1 MDIKKLADV
10 KDRFAD
16 YEKIFNS
23 GDYDKAADILS
34 AILERI
40 EECTDERKAGTMDD
54 TFVKKSDMDGRPIYI
69 SLNHVME
76 YYVYACYFEPE
87 TDVLCTELPVGEY
100 YRTYGSLCLKLS
112 KFRRAEDAFKKA
124 ICWNPV
130 DLDSYLGLAECY
142 KNLNM
147 LSRYLDVTKQAYRF
161 CCSRATMARYYRNMG
176 FYYVA
181 RYNTEAAR
189 VCYTYSNIYYKTDNA
204 DNELKYLEQALN
216 DKTPEYSVKQMQEI
230 LDENE
235 VEPGPDS
242 KIILSR
248 HEEIHRAPIVETDLN
263 DCMGL
268 PMYDIAAKLFPQE
281 QEQVRNALMD
291 ELCTFEN
298 GYLAERGGILYPQL
312 AETLYTLS
320 KKYPLYIVS
329 NCQDGYI
336 ESFLTAHLMS
346 DFFKDTECW
355 GRTFLPKSESN
366 KILIER
372 NGLKNPVYVGDT
384 SGDAKSAKDAGIDF
398 IYAEYG
404 FGEVS
409 DDRYVAKIE
418 SFAELSAIL

>member
-176 FYYVA
+176 FYYLSS
-181 RYNTEAAR
+181 YNTDMAKA
-189 VCYTYSNIYYKTDNA
+189 CYTYSNIYYHTDNA
-204 DNELKYLEQALN
+204 DSELNYIENALKEAKEKGTTRQDKEYDIRTMQAMF
-216 DKTPEYSVKQMQEI
+216 DK
-230 LDENE
+230 EN

-242 KIILSR
+242 KTIG
-248 HEEIHRAPIVETDLN
+248 IVYRVGELMLQDKEYALAK
-263 DCMGL
+263 DCFSIV
-268 PMYDIAAKLFPQE
+268 YDITNE
-281 QEQVRNALMD
+281 QQLEGV
-291 ELCTFEN
+291 
-298 GYLAERGGILYPQL
+298 LAELDR
-312 AETLYTLS
+312 
-320 KKYPLYIVS
+320 
-329 NCQDGYI
+329 C
-336 ESFLTAHLMS
+336 
-346 DFFKDTECW
+346 
-355 GRTFLPKSESN
+355 
-366 KILIER
+366 
-372 NGLKNPVYVGDT
+372 LKN
-384 SGDAKSAKDAGIDF
+384 A
-398 IYAEYG
+398 
-404 FGEVS
+404 
-409 DDRYVAKIE
+409 
-418 SFAELSAIL
+418 

>member
-54 TFVKKSDMDGRPIYI
+54 TFVKKSDMDKRPIYI

-87 TDVLCTELPVGEY
+87 TEVLCTELPVGEY

-176 FYYVA
+176 FYFVA
-181 RYNTEAAR
+181 KYNTEAAR
-189 VCYTYSNIYYKTDNA
+189 VCYT
-204 DNELKYLEQALN
+204 
-216 DKTPEYSVKQMQEI
+216 KTPEYSVKQMQEI
-230 LDENE
+230 LDKNE

-242 KIILSR
+242 KTIGIIYRVGELMMNDKDYKLARDCFS
-248 HEEIHRAPIVETDLN
+248 IV
-263 DCMGL
+263 
-268 PMYDIAAKLFPQE
+268 YDITQE
-281 QEQVRNALMD
+281 AQLKTLLD
-291 ELCTFEN
+291 EL
-298 GYLAERGGILYPQL
+298 
-312 AETLYTLS
+312 
-320 KKYPLYIVS
+320 
-329 NCQDGYI
+329 D
-336 ESFLTAHLMS
+336 
-346 DFFKDTECW
+346 KDLED
-355 GRTFLPKSESN
+355 N
-366 KILIER
+366 
-372 NGLKNPVYVGDT
+372 N
-384 SGDAKSAKDAGIDF
+384 A
-398 IYAEYG
+398 
-404 FGEVS
+404 
-409 DDRYVAKIE
+409 
-418 SFAELSAIL
+418 

>member
-112 KFRRAEDAFKKA
+112 KFRRAE
-124 ICWNPV
+124 
-130 DLDSYLGLAECY
+130 
-142 KNLNM
+142 
-147 LSRYLDVTKQAYRF
+147 AYRF

-230 LDENE
+230 LDKNE

-242 KIILSR
+242 KTIGIIYRVGELMMNDKDYRLARDCFS
-248 HEEIHRAPIVETDLN
+248 IV
-263 DCMGL
+263 
-268 PMYDIAAKLFPQE
+268 YDITQE
-281 QEQVRNALMD
+281 TQLKTLLD
-291 ELCTFEN
+291 EL
-298 GYLAERGGILYPQL
+298 
-312 AETLYTLS
+312 
-320 KKYPLYIVS
+320 
-329 NCQDGYI
+329 D
-336 ESFLTAHLMS
+336 
-346 DFFKDTECW
+346 KDLEAD
-355 GRTFLPKSESN
+355 N
-366 KILIER
+366 
-372 NGLKNPVYVGDT
+372 
-384 SGDAKSAKDAGIDF
+384 A
-398 IYAEYG
+398 
-404 FGEVS
+404 
-409 DDRYVAKIE
+409 
-418 SFAELSAIL
+418 